1 MQTGLVE
8 LLADPTAGPFTVF
21 APVDSSLQAV
31 PGRMA
36 IAADAES
43 LKTIVQFHV
52 VAGGVAGM
60 PLDAAEP
67 GDADGQS
74 GARLFTPSLANAT
87 SEERS
92 ALSGE
97 RFAAGRSLW
106 TLLGDGGD
114 DSAARATLCVQ
125 IAPALSAVSGCAAD
139 AGGSDDGGGSGGCS
153 TGAEKDA
160 GSFRVFV
167 GPGQPRQKQKS
178 KTSASVGSA
187 GVGRGGGVEEGSGLG
202 DLFLGAFAAE
212 VVLPNLNAA
221 NGVVHGIAGVMTYAG
236 YKRPSPVFGDVG

>member
-21 APVDSSLQAV
+21 APVDFSLQSV

-43 LKTIVQFHV
+43 LETLVRFHV
-52 VAGGVAGM
+52 ADGVAGM
-60 PLDAAEP
+60 PLDVAEP
-67 GDADGQS
+67 GDADGQT

-106 TLLGDGGD
+106 TLLGGGGD
-114 DSAARATLCVQ
+114 DSSARATLCVQ
-125 IAPALSAVSGCAAD
+125 IAPALSAVGGCAAD
-139 AGGSDDGGGSGGCS
+139 AGGGDGGGSSGGCS
-153 TGAEKDA
+153 TGAGKDT

-187 GVGRGGGVEEGSGLG
+187 GVDRGGGVEEGSGLG

-221 NGVVHGIAGVMTYAG
+221 NGVVHGIAGVMTYPG
-236 YKRPSPVFGDVG
+236 YKRPSPVVGDVG